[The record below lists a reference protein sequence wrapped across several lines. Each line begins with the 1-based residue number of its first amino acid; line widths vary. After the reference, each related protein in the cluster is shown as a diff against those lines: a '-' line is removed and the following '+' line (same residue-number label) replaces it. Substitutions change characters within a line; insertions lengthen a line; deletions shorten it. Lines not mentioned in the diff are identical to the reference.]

1 MLVAYRRGLFR
12 RWRSAAAR
20 TRPAVRL
27 SGYLR
32 LWAGYQAGAVRDR
45 IHDGW
50 ARRAHDTDGPL
61 AAAAEALRPAMETV
75 SGAAGEVRMA
85 LALAAA
91 RAAAVL
97 RRLRPVPWDDR
108 AMTAGLAV
116 AALIGL
122 VASVLAGL
130 ALAGWAAADSSD
142 ALPAAGGALVVGAAV
157 LALLVLV
164 FGEREREQGGRRPAA
179 PGALEAAAG
188 GAPAAGTGPGA
199 AAEPLAGAGPAEQL
213 LGAVPRQ
220 RAAEAVSSARRLH
233 EAEGRTGRR

>member
-1 MLVAYRRGLFR
+1 
-12 RWRSAAAR
+12 
-20 TRPAVRL
+20 
-27 SGYLR
+27 
-32 LWAGYQAGAVRDR
+32 
-45 IHDGW
+45 
-50 ARRAHDTDGPL
+50 
-61 AAAAEALRPAMETV
+61 METV

-188 GAPAAGTGPGA
+188 GAAPAGTGPGA
-199 AAEPLAGAGPAEQL
+199 AAEPLAGAGPAQQL
-213 LGAVPRQ
+213 LGAAQRQ

-233 EAEGRTGRR
+233 AAEGRTGRR